1 MVALEAAGHDTIGLR
16 FNEGWRR
23 ESRAGIERFLFGV
36 SHILA
41 IASPE
46 ATERAWF
53 AYLVGLA
60 RGSAMPVTL
69 FLPDGGAPAG
79 HWLDDLNA
87 FRSIAEV
94 LEHYTHEAVDW
105 NERERRRMAKA
116 SLLELGISWHA
127 ESLAQCVKEGD
138 TKAVELFLDSGFP
151 ADIRDKTGVPL
162 LCLAT
167 RARHLSVADLLLDRG
182 ADIDAQSDDRG
193 YSALMDAAQQG
204 EGGIL
209 DRLLERGASP
219 DLRSKDGQTALVL
232 AVGRNDAPMVSR
244 LLESGADPDLA
255 DKLGLSA
262 RKYAKLFHDSA
273 VDAAF
278 AAYDAGRA

>member
-1 MVALEAAGHDTIGLR
+1 MVALDIAGHETLGFR
-16 FNEGWRR
+16 FNTGWKR
-23 ESRAGIERFLFGV
+23 ESRARIDSFLSGV

-41 IASPE
+41 MSDSAS
-46 ATERAWF
+46 TELSWF
-53 AYLVGLA
+53 SYLVGLA
-60 RGSAMPVTL
+60 RGRSIPFAL
-69 FLPDGGAPAG
+69 FLLEPLPSSER
-79 HWLDDLNA
+79 WLEDLPA
-87 FRSIAEV
+87 FRSEEELLSYYAE
-94 LEHYTHEAVDW
+94 EAVDW
-105 NERERRRMAKA
+105 NEKERRRTAKA

-138 TKAVELFLDSGFP
+138 TKAVELFIDSGFP
-151 ADIRDKTGVPL
+151 ADVRDKTGVPL

-167 RARHLSVADLLLDRG
+167 RAKHLSVIELLLERG
-182 ADIDAQSDDRG
+182 ADINAQSDDRG

-209 DRLLERGASP
+209 DRLLELGASP

-232 AVGRNDAPMVSR
+232 AVGRNDAPMVTR
-244 LLESGADPDLA
+244 LLASGADPELS
-255 DKLGLSA
+255 DKLGLTA
-262 RKYAKLFHDSA
+262 RKYAKLFHDSS